1 MIDTTE
7 FLVHARIDAQVL
19 ETWVA
24 EGWLVPR
31 HDVEAP
37 RFAEIDV
44 ARAQLIHDLR
54 DAMGVNDEGVT
65 VILDLV
71 DQIHGLRRTLRGVMA
86 ALDAQPETTR
96 RQIVADARR
105 LGIDGPFDPSG
116 EPGGSAPKTP
126 G

>member
-19 ETWVA
+19 ETWID

-31 HDVEAP
+31 HDVEAR

-54 DAMGVNDEGVT
+54 DDMGVNDEGVT

-71 DQIHGLRRTLRGVMA
+71 DQIHGLRRTLRGLLS
-86 ALDAQPETTR
+86 ALDAQPEALR

-105 LGIDGPFDPSG
+105 LGGERSDPSDSD
-116 EPGGSAPKTP
+116 PAA
-126 G
+126 